1 MTWCL
6 LGACGSSRHTRVEPR
21 LHCMGIAWQVRG
33 RCLGSAAHSPR
44 HTIAAR
50 ALSAARATEPRPTHF
65 ARHRAHLASRALIAQ
80 SADFAWVRTL
90 YLGSRTLQPAHLAA
104 HALISFPMQFSTR
117 SICDPSKPRL
127 ILSNSNTIFNPRSES
142 ESLPKRVNHATNLSK
157 QQPFR
162 RVSNLVA
169 FQNFAKYKDLHFVT
183 TIPRYISRI
192 SCRSIIMLILIT
204 WYLLCL
210 ICLLESI
217 RCGICCQ
224 EICS

>member
-90 YLGSRTLQPAHLAA
+90 CLGSRTLQPAHLAA

-127 ILSNSNTIFNPRSES
+127 ILSNSITIFQGQNQ
-142 ESLPKRVNHATNLSK
+142 NH
-157 QQPFR
+157 
-162 RVSNLVA
+162 
-169 FQNFAKYKDLHFVT
+169 FQNVLIMPQICQSSNHIDGFLTSWHFKNLQSI
-183 TIPRYISRI
+183 TI
-192 SCRSIIMLILIT
+192 CTL
-204 WYLLCL
+204 
-210 ICLLESI
+210 
-217 RCGICCQ
+217 
-224 EICS
+224 